1 MKEKATDKKGSIL
14 SPFKAVNYLFRKPL
28 TLRYPFE
35 RKEPA
40 LRYRG
45 FHLNDWDKCTG
56 CGNCADICPNEAIEM
71 VEIPELKSRP
81 EEGIK
86 NERPKLDYG
95 RCCFCG
101 LCVDICPAGSLRL
114 SRDYFHIHFDTNTFA
129 FFPKDEKTDEEHFLS
144 SEQYSILKASLAHR
158 KKNYEGFTSDL
169 EYSLFEPQR
178 VPMPEVPPEERKLS
192 FIEQVIGYSKEEA
205 KAEASRCLE
214 CRLCEDACP
223 AHLKISDYIKT
234 VYEDKPD
241 ESLRKIFEDNPIPSI
256 CGRICM
262 KHCEAACSLS
272 IQGEAVAVRWL
283 KRFVADSIKDYKT
296 TLELRAAEPTG
307 KKVAVIGAGPGGLSI
322 AYFLTLKGHKV
333 VVFDSLPGGGG
344 MMRIGPPL
352 YRLPLEAI
360 DKDVNYIASLGVEFR
375 FNTTAGKDILFED
388 ILKEYDAIYLGIGTT
403 ASRSTK
409 VENIDKAHLAL
420 PFLQQNK
427 IGSGTKVGKEIIVIG
442 GGNVAM
448 DVAREALRLQ
458 HMQYPGEKVITK
470 TVSLEDWDELPATQE
485 EIEDAKAEGIQFNP
499 GWGPKEARVEDG
511 EIKGLLCKKVRSV
524 FDEQG
529 RFNPVFIEEKQ
540 MCLEGDMIIEAIG
553 QAPDFSFIPKELLEK
568 LEFTPQR
575 KVKVDRNSMT
585 TISKVFAG
593 GDIVNLNLDA
603 VTAIA
608 DAKIAAEGIHKM
620 LCGR

>member
-1 MKEKATDKKGSIL
+1 MSKKTTDKKGSIL
-14 SPFKAVNYLFRKPL
+14 SPFKAINYLFKKPR

-35 RKEPA
+35 PKEPA

-71 VEIPELKSRP
+71 VEIPELKP
-81 EEGIK
+81 EHEEGIK

-101 LCVDICPAGSLRL
+101 LCVDICPVGSLRL
-114 SRDYFHIHFDTNTFA
+114 SRDYFHTHFDTNTFT
-129 FFPKDEKTDEEHFLS
+129 FLPKDEKTDKEHFLGS
-144 SEQYSILKASLAHR
+144 GQYSILKASLTHR
-158 KKNYEGFTSDL
+158 KENYEGFASDL
-169 EYSLFEPQR
+169 DYSLFEPQR
-178 VPMPEVPPEERKLS
+178 VPMPEVLPGERKLS
-192 FIEQVIGYSKEEA
+192 FIEQVIGYNKEQAKKEA
-205 KAEASRCLE
+205 ARCLE
-214 CRLCEDACP
+214 CKLCEDACP
-223 AHLKISDYIKT
+223 AHLKISDYIKA

-256 CGRICM
+256 CGRVCM
-262 KHCEAACSLS
+262 KYCEAACSLS
-272 IQGEAVAVRWL
+272 IRGEAVAIRWL

-296 TLELRAAEPTG
+296 ALEVRAAEPTG
-307 KKVAVIGAGPGGLSI
+307 KRIAVIGAGPGGLSV

-352 YRLPLEAI
+352 YRLPIEAI
-360 DKDVNYIASLGVEFR
+360 DKDVNHIASLGVEFR
-375 FNTTAGKDILFED
+375 FNTTIGKDILFED
-388 ILKEYDAIYLGIGTT
+388 ILKEYDAIYLGIGTIV
-403 ASRSTK
+403 SRSTRVK
-409 VENIDKAHLAL
+409 NIEKALLAL

-427 IGSGTKVGKEIIVIG
+427 IGSGTKIGKEVIVIG

-448 DVAREALRLQ
+448 DVAREAIRLQ
-458 HMQYPGEKVITK
+458 HIQYPGQKVLTK
-470 TVSLEDWDELPATQE
+470 TVSLEDWDEMPATQE
-485 EIEDAKAEGIQFNP
+485 EIEEAKAEGIQFNP
-499 GWGPKEARVEDG
+499 GRGPKEVQVENG
-511 EIKGLLCKKVRSV
+511 KVKGLLCVKVKSV

-529 RFNPVFIEEKQ
+529 RFSPTFYEDKK
-540 MCLEGDMIIEAIG
+540 MFLDGDMIIEAIG
-553 QAPDFSFIPKELLEK
+553 QAPDFSFIPRKLLEE
-568 LEFTPQR
+568 LEFTPQG
-575 KVKVDRNSMT
+575 KVKVGENGMT

-608 DAKIAAEGIHKM
+608 DAKMAAEGIHKM

>member
-1 MKEKATDKKGSIL
+1 MKEKTADKKGSIL
-14 SPFKAVNYLFRKPL
+14 SPFKAANYLFKKPR
-28 TLRYPFE
+28 TLKYPFE
-35 RKEPA
+35 PKEPA

-45 FHLNDWDKCTG
+45 FHLNDWEKCTG
-56 CGNCADICPNEAIEM
+56 CGKCSDICSNEAITM
-71 VEIPELKSRP
+71 VEIPELKHKP
-81 EEGIK
+81 QEGIK
-86 NERPKLDYG
+86 NERPKIDYG

-114 SRDYFHIHFDTNTFA
+114 SRDYFHIHFDTNTFS
-129 FFPKDEKTDEEHFLS
+129 FFPKDEKTDKEHFLGF
-144 SEQYSILKASLAHR
+144 EQYSILKASLAHR
-158 KKNYEGFTSDL
+158 KENYEGFVSDL
-169 EYSLFEPQR
+169 NYSLFEPQR
-178 VPMPEVPPEERKLS
+178 VPMPEIPPEERELS
-192 FIEQVIGYSKEEA
+192 FIEQVIGYSKEDA
-205 KAEASRCLE
+205 KKEASRCLE
-214 CRLCEDACP
+214 CKLCEEACP

-234 VYEDKPD
+234 VYEDKPG
-241 ESLRKIFEDNPIPSI
+241 ESLKKIFEDNPIPSI

-272 IQGEAVAVRWL
+272 IRGEAVAIRWL

-296 TLELRAAEPTG
+296 VLELNPAEASG
-307 KKVAVIGAGPGGLSI
+307 KKIAVIGAGPSGLSI

-333 VVFDSLPGGGG
+333 VVFDSLHGGGG

-360 DKDVNYIASLGVEFR
+360 DKDVNHIASLGVEFR
-375 FNTTAGKDILFED
+375 FNTIVGKDILFED

-403 ASRSTK
+403 VSRSTK
-409 VENIDKAHLAL
+409 VKNIDRAHLAL
-420 PFLQQNK
+420 PFLQENK

-458 HMQYPGEKVITK
+458 HMQYPGEDVVTK
-470 TVSLEDWDELPATQE
+470 TVSLEDWDEMPATE
-485 EIEDAKAEGIQFNP
+485 DEIEDAKAEGIQFNP
-499 GWGPKEARVEDG
+499 GWGPKEVIVEDG
-511 EIKGLLCKKVRSV
+511 KIKGLLCVKVKSV
-524 FDEQG
+524 FDKQG
-529 RFNPVFIEEKQ
+529 RFNPIFYEEKQ

-553 QAPDFSFIPKELLEK
+553 QAPDFSFIQKEIFEE

-575 KVKVDRNSMT
+575 KVKVDENGMT
-585 TISKVFAG
+585 TIPKVFAG

>member
-1 MKEKATDKKGSIL
+1 MKQKGEDKKGGVLI
-14 SPFKAVNYLFRKPL
+14 PFKAIAYLFKKPR

-35 RKEPA
+35 SKEPA
-40 LRYRG
+40 MRYRG

-56 CGNCADICPNEAIEM
+56 CGNCADICPNEAITM
-71 VEIPELKSRP
+71 VEIPEIEPKP
-81 EEGIK
+81 GEK

-101 LCVDICPAGSLRL
+101 LCIDICPPASLRL
-114 SRDYFHIHFDTNTFA
+114 SRDYFHIHFDTDTFS
-129 FFPKDEKTDEEHFLS
+129 FLPKDEKSDKEHFLG
-144 SEQYSILKASLAHR
+144 SEQYSILKASLTHR
-158 KKNYEGFTSDL
+158 KENYEGFTSEL

-178 VPMPEVPPEERKLS
+178 VPMPEIPPDERKLS

-214 CRLCEDACP
+214 CKLCEDACP
-223 AHLKISDYIKT
+223 AHLKISDYIKA

-272 IQGEAVAVRWL
+272 IRGESLAVRWL

-296 TLELRAAEPTG
+296 ALELRAAEPTG
-307 KKVAVIGAGPGGLSI
+307 KKVAVIGAGPSGLSI

-333 VVFDSLPGGGG
+333 VVFDSLPSGGG
-344 MMRIGPPL
+344 MIRIGPPL

-375 FNTTAGKDILFED
+375 FNTTVGKNILFED

-403 ASRSTK
+403 VSRSTK
-409 VENIDKAHLAL
+409 VKNIDKAHLAL
-420 PFLQQNK
+420 PFLQENK
-427 IGSGTKVGKEIIVIG
+427 IGQGAKVGKEIIVIG

-448 DVAREALRLQ
+448 DVAREAIRLQ
-458 HMQYPGEKVITK
+458 CMQYPNEEVVTK
-470 TVSLEDWDELPATQE
+470 TVSLEDWDELPATEE
-485 EIEDAKAEGIQFNP
+485 EIKDAKAEGIQFNP
-499 GWGPKEARVEDG
+499 GWGPKEVKIEDG
-511 EIKGLLCKKVRSV
+511 RIKGLLCIKVKSV

-529 RFNPVFIEEKQ
+529 KFSPTFYEENE
-540 MCLEGDMIIEAIG
+540 MLLEGDMVIEAIG
-553 QAPDFSFIPKELLEK
+553 QAPDFSFVPKELFEK
-568 LEFTPQR
+568 LEFTPRR
-575 KVKVDRNSMT
+575 KVKVDENGMT
-585 TISKVFAG
+585 TIPKVFAG

-608 DAKIAAEGIHKM
+608 DAKTAAEGIHKM
-620 LCGR
+620 LSGR